1 LQANAVT
8 HTTALDNAT
17 AAADKLREH
26 LTAKEEEVARMG
38 ADMAGVGEELQ
49 VCKCGTFK
57 FKLHVKKLR
66 VYVLELA
73 DVVERMQMRQFR
85 IRNDSIQNSS
95 WRLNVIDRT
104 ESV

>member
-49 VCKCGTFK
+49 VCKCVTC
-57 FKLHVKKLR
+57 KLHVKELR
-66 VYVLELA
+66 VCVLDLA
-73 DVVERMQMRQFR
+73 DVGEKMQIRQFW
-85 IRNDSIQNSS
+85 IPNDSIQNISS
-95 WRLNVIDRT
+95 RLNVIDRT
-104 ESV
+104 ETV